1 MGQALVN
8 RPLDRR
14 LGWTWWTLKGSY
26 FRIFLREVSSAFILA
41 EVVLFML
48 LIHKAGQ
55 DPETYGAYRE
65 FLWHPLMVVFHLVAL
80 AFALWH
86 TFTFFLIAPSALPS
100 QIAGRRIPPAFII
113 GQQFAG
119 LAAISLLVFL
129 WVAWVGA
136 T

>member
-1 MGQALVN
+1 MN

-14 LGWTWWTLKGSY
+14 LGWTWWALKGSY

-48 LIHKAGQ
+48 MIHKTGQ
-55 DPETYGAYRE
+55 DAETYLAYRD

-80 AFALWH
+80 AFALLH
-86 TFTFFLIAPSALPS
+86 TITFFLIAPSALPG
-100 QIAGRRIPPAFII
+100 QVAGRRIPPAFII

-119 LAAISLLVFL
+119 LAAVTVLLIL

>member
-1 MGQALVN
+1 MGRN
-8 RPLDRR
+8 
-14 LGWTWWTLKGSY
+14 WWTLNGSY
-26 FRIFLREVSSAFILA
+26 FRVFLREASSAFILA

-55 DPETYGAYRE
+55 DADAYRAYHE

-80 AFALWH
+80 GFALWH
-86 TFTFFLIAPSALPS
+86 TITFFLLAPSALPG
-100 QIAGRRIPPAFII
+100 QVMGRRIPAAFIVS
-113 GQQFAG
+113 QQFAG
-119 LAAISLLVFL
+119 LLAVTALVVL

>member
-1 MGQALVN
+1 MN

-55 DPETYGAYRE
+55 DAETYLAYRD

-86 TFTFFLIAPSALPS
+86 TITFFLIAPSALPS
-100 QIAGRRIPPAFII
+100 QVAGRRIPAAFII

-119 LAAISLLVFL
+119 LAAVSLLLIL
-129 WVAWVGA
+129 WVAWVGV